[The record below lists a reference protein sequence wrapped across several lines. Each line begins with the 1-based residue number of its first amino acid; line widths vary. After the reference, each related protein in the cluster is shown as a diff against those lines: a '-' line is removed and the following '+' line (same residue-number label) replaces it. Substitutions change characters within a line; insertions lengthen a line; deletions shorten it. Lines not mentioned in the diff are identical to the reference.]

1 MLLARYQEKLD
12 YYFAVACSPQ
22 IELSGLPI
30 KLWGRYLPDILSS
43 HIRRL
48 YGLPDPDLLD

>member
-1 MLLARYQEKLD
+1 LEEYLI
-12 YYFAVACSPQ
+12 AVAFSPQ
-22 IELSGLPI
+22 IKLSGLPI
-30 KLWGRYLPDILSS
+30 KLWGRYLPDTLSS